1 MKKSKK
7 HLWVVLCEIVGLV
20 VAAGILACLIFM
32 LVKLGDPAAAT
43 NPSQWRYHFAQW
55 VYAIQGLE
63 SVNKNALL
71 IGAIGDGVGLVLAIL
86 TLVFGIRA
94 RKFVS
99 IWYFF
104 EMGILG
110 TAAGYGASVI
120 GALSEIKNLQLDPT
134 VHAPLG
140 CMFVGGIVAFVLL
153 VIQFVLFMLE
163 CHEARAN
170 RPVAAPVAAP
180 KEEAKSVEE
189 KKEEATKAEEA
200 PKAAVMSEPAEE
212 PKVEEKKEEPK
223 VEEKAEEPK
232 SEEAPKEEAKPVEEK
247 PAEKKAPVKKA
258 PAKKPA
264 EKKEPAKKEEKK
276 PEEKKAAAP
285 AKKAEEKKP
294 AEKKAPAK
302 KANEEKKSSGKVY
315 HISQHPT
322 EDKWQVK
329 LAKGEKALKLFDTQ
343 AEAIAY
349 AKEVAGNQEGSIRV
363 HSREGKIRKA

>member
-140 CMFVGGIVAFVLL
+140 CMFAGGIVVFVLL

-180 KEEAKSVEE
+180 KEEAKPVEE
-189 KKEEATKAEEA
+189 KKEETTKAEEA

-212 PKVEEKKEEPK
+212 PKLEEKKEEPEVEEK
-223 VEEKAEEPK
+223 VEEPKVEEPK
-232 SEEAPKEEAKPVEEK
+232 AEEAPKEEAKPVEEK
-247 PAEKKAPVKKA
+247 PAEKKAPAKKA

-276 PEEKKAAAP
+276 PAEKKAAP
-285 AKKAEEKKP
+285 AKKVEEKKP
-294 AEKKAPAK
+294 AEKKAA
-302 KANEEKKSSGKVY
+302 EEKKSSGKVY